1 MLELVRRFDAASPH
15 QKAVGVDAVG
25 GAGHQGDVILAV
37 HHLEVVRLGGQY
49 NGDLVHLVGEH
60 AVQDRDGEGVAY
72 FQLVQIGEQ
81 LGAGQAAVGRND
93 RVGALAA
100 HRQAGAL
107 QVTCRHLQHAIA
119 GAVVDGQLHTDL
131 FNGDVAHNAGAGHI
145 QRIFIGRKTT
155 RKIQRV
161 RVGGD
166 LCIEIVCRLEI
177 GAVIGI
183 GQLVHVLGI
192 GGHSAGLVQLVDV
205 IADGRI

>member
-1 MLELVRRFDAASPH
+1 MR
-15 QKAVGVDAVG
+15 VDAVG

-37 HHLEVVRLGGQY
+37 HHLEVVRLGGQ
-49 NGDLVHLVGEH
+49 NDGDVVHLVGEH
-60 AVQDRDGEGVAY
+60 AVQHGDGKGIAH
-72 FQLVQIGEQ
+72 FQPVEIGEQ
-81 LGAGQAAVGRND
+81 LGAGQAAVSRND
-93 RVGALAA
+93 RMGALAA

-107 QVTCRHLQHAIA
+107 QVACSDLQHAIA

-166 LCIEIVCRLEI
+166 LRIERICRLEI
-177 GAVIGI
+177 GAVVGI
-183 GQLVHVLGI
+183 GQLVHILGI
-192 GGHSAGLVQLVDV
+192 GGHSTGLMQLVDV
-205 IADGRI
+205 IAEGGV

>member
-1 MLELVRRFDAASPH
+1 M
-15 QKAVGVDAVG
+15 GVDAVG

-37 HHLEVVRLGGQY
+37 HHLEVVGLGGQY
-49 NGDLVHLVGEH
+49 NGDLVHLISQH
-60 AVQDRDGEGVAY
+60 PVQHRDGEGVAH

-81 LGAGQAAVGRND
+81 LGAGQAAVSRND
-93 RVGALAA
+93 RVGAAAA

-107 QVTCRHLQHAIA
+107 QVACGNLQHAIA

-145 QRIFIGRKTT
+145 QRDVVAGEPVGME
-155 RKIQRV
+155 QRV

-166 LCIEIVCRLEI
+166 LRIERICRLEI
-177 GAVIGI
+177 GAVVGI

-192 GGHSAGLVQLVDV
+192 GGHSTGLMQLVDV
-205 IADGRI
+205 IAEGGV